1 MRKTLFLFLLSLF
14 LSPCMGS
21 NPSSVKWDHISLIVD
36 GKRTVPVMGE
46 IHYSRIPAD
55 EWNKSIKEMKKGGVT
70 IIATYVFWNHIEEE
84 EGIFRWDGQR
94 CLRAFLKECKKEDMP
109 VILRIGPFCHGE
121 ARNGG
126 LPDWLFQKGCKLR
139 SLDTKFLSYV
149 EDLYR
154 QIYSQI
160 IGLQWKDGGPLIAC
174 QFDNEYRGSG
184 DYLMKLKEIARK
196 IGYDLPFYTRTGW
209 PELTKPV
216 PYGEI
221 IPLYGDYADGFWDKD
236 ITEGGGNYWK
246 AFQFK

>member
-14 LSPCMGS
+14 LSPCMGG

-154 QIYSQI
+154 QIY
-160 IGLQWKDGGPLIAC
+160 
-174 QFDNEYRGSG
+174 
-184 DYLMKLKEIARK
+184 
-196 IGYDLPFYTRTGW
+196 
-209 PELTKPV
+209 
-216 PYGEI
+216 
-221 IPLYGDYADGFWDKD
+221 
-236 ITEGGGNYWK
+236 
-246 AFQFK
+246 